1 MTLGTSPTT
10 TYAIRAW
17 RLLDRP
23 PNERWVDWAVRLLTE
38 GADTPALRMVAGLRG
53 SFDYFEA
60 TKLVDR
66 ALVELAIPV
75 VDKDAAVEA
84 YAAELVE
91 GLLPRSEFVEQALGE
106 LFQLCVET
114 GYPRSLM
121 PFYLLRCARDDLRV
135 REVQFYWDGA
145 DRSNIDAIIH
155 GEAQRWLDEHKRA
168 A

>member
-1 MTLGTSPTT
+1 MIPRTSLGM

-23 PNERWVDWAVRLLTE
+23 PNERWVEWAERLLVE
-38 GADTPALRMVAGLRG
+38 GADTPALRMVAGLRAPL
-53 SFDYFEA
+53 DYFET

-66 ALVELAIPV
+66 ALAELWIPV
-75 VDKDAAVEA
+75 VGKDAGVET
-84 YAAELVE
+84 YAAVLVE
-91 GLLPRSEFVEQALGE
+91 VLLYSPEFVDDALGE

-121 PFYLLRCARDDLRV
+121 SFYLLRCARDDLRQQ
-135 REVQFYWDGA
+135 EVQFYWDGA
-145 DRSNIDAIIH
+145 NRSNIDAIIRD
-155 GEAQRWLDEHKRA
+155 EARRWLDEHKRA